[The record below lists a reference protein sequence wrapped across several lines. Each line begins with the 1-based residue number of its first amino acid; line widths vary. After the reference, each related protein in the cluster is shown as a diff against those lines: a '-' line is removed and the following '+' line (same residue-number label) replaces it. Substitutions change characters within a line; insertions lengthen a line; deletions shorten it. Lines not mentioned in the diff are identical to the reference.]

1 MRRLQVVFLLVI
13 LALGALATQAFG
25 YGTIVGLGQNA
36 EHERLTRRALAC
48 QPSGAG
54 TKSNGICFE
63 DASIANLA
71 GAPGSVGAVGYPDI
85 SSYINDPSYHCD
97 GGDFFPIAGYPQ
109 TAAAAAELAKCRA
122 VISTRLDQAVG
133 AAAGLLG
140 PKDEI
145 VAGAV
150 GLTPSCTFVGGLTG
164 RAKCD
169 TLWHFGTALHVA
181 QDFYA
186 HSNWA
191 DAADTR
197 NGRAVSPENPD
208 GFARSSA
215 APFLDVR
222 GSPLH
227 PPGLVTG
234 CFGLP
239 ETLTCNY
246 GGWLGFKF
254 NRVKHLNLNKDKG
267 TIVPTPGGALG
278 PGTTPRGSH
287 SGNFARSVL
296 AAMEDTGD
304 KWATLRERLIAA
316 YGAKKAALMICAIV
330 RDDPVKDCQ
339 GRVVGLVID
348 SSGSNTSTDPQNL
361 RVVAGQSVATALVSV
376 ADAGPTGTPDT
387 LTVIDFDDS
396 SSVIFPLGDPDA
408 AGPSITTI
416 DSSGGTFIAG
426 GITTALGAMA
436 PVGPPAGKSGLVVL
450 TDGEDSNTSAL
461 VAAINQAAAQGVRV
475 SFGFLSPPSV
485 QFSRGATRTPIATKT
500 SHAVS
505 AEIQQAII
513 ASGGVFGTISTAGD
527 QQTFVDLVQRRGL
540 TTLDDPDGAD
550 DGGALA
556 LNVQVSGSLSSKD
569 DRDTWTYRAGAG
581 EGIKATLTPASGVFQ
596 AIELRDDGGNVQAK
610 GSQPAGSAVT
620 LSAKMAAA
628 SQLRVTVGGDPGVY
642 ALKIESDPAAQPLP
656 RPTLPKLKAPPLTV
670 RGAARVSLSPRF
682 RSTTRIIPRG
692 RTTYVL
698 WRLRATRTTGVRLD
712 MYGPKGFRAAAKGR
726 VRKGQKTLAAR
737 LVNIGKRR
745 GGWRLDL
752 VAGGRVVS
760 SVIVRT
766 R

>member
-1 MRRLQVVFLLVI
+1 MRRSPAVPLLVV

-36 EHERLTRRALAC
+36 EHERMTRRALAC
-48 QPSGAG
+48 QPAGVG

-71 GAPGSVGAVGYPDI
+71 GAPGTVGAVGYPDI

-109 TAAAAAELAKCRA
+109 TSAAAAAELAKCRA
-122 VISTRLDQAVG
+122 VISSRLDQAVT

-145 VAGAV
+145 LASQV
-150 GLTPSCTFVGGLTG
+150 GLSPSCTFVGGVSG
-164 RAKCD
+164 SAKCN

-181 QDFYA
+181 QDFYS

-191 DAADTR
+191 DKADTR
-197 NGRAVSPENPD
+197 RGRAVSPENPD
-208 GFARSSA
+208 GFARSGAS
-215 APFLDVR
+215 PFLDVR
-222 GSPLH
+222 GSPPH
-227 PPGLVTG
+227 PAGLVTG

-239 ETLTCNY
+239 EGATCNY
-246 GGWLGFKF
+246 GGLLGFKYS
-254 NRVKHLNLNKDKG
+254 RVKHLNLNKDKG
-267 TIVPTPGGALG
+267 TIDPTPGGALG

-304 KWATLRERLIAA
+304 KWATFRERLIAA
-316 YGAKKAALMICAIV
+316 HGAKKAALMICAIV

-361 RVVAGQSVATALVSV
+361 RISAGQSVATALVSR

-387 LTVIDFDDS
+387 LAVIDFDDS
-396 SSVIFPLGDPDA
+396 SRVIFALGDPDA
-408 AGPSITTI
+408 AGGAIGTI

-426 GITTALGAMA
+426 GITTGLGAMA
-436 PVGPPAGKSGLVVL
+436 PLGPPPGKSGIIVL
-450 TDGEDSNTSAL
+450 TDGEDSNTTAL
-461 VAAINQAAAQGVRV
+461 VNAINQAASQGVRV
-475 SFGFLSPPSV
+475 SFGFLSPPSTTFERRAAAAV
-485 QFSRGATRTPIATKT
+485 KT
-500 SHAVS
+500 SHAVA

-513 ASGGVFGTISTAGD
+513 NSGGVFGTISTAAD

-550 DGGALA
+550 DGGAVA

-569 DRDTWTYRAGAG
+569 DRDTWTYRAAAG
-581 EGIKATLTPASGVFQ
+581 EGVKATLTPPSGVFQ
-596 AIELRDDGGNVQAK
+596 AFELRDDNGNVTAK

-620 LSAKMAAA
+620 LSAKMIAPG
-628 SQLRVTVGGDPGVY
+628 QLRVTVGGDPGVY
-642 ALKIESDPAAQPLP
+642 TLKLEADPAAQPLP
-656 RPTLPKLKAPPLTV
+656 RPTLPKLKAPPVTV

-682 RSTTRIIPRG
+682 RSSTRVIPRG
-692 RTTYVL
+692 RITYVL
-698 WRLRATRTTGVRLD
+698 WRIRVRSAAAVRLD
-712 MYGPKGFRAAAKGR
+712 MYGPKGFRAAIRGK
-726 VRKGQKTLAAR
+726 VRKGQKTLSAR
-737 LVNIGKRR
+737 LFNVGRRR

-752 VAGGRVVS
+752 VAGGRVIS